1 MSQRAATRVLQ
12 WADRPIRLSAPDR
25 LSTIWNNPGQPST
38 PFNTGSRAT
47 RVTPRRAS
55 GSKFEPCTGHLLA
68 RVAAGT
74 GADVDGP
81 CAARGIRRRIPA
93 PLARRGAG
101 KLLNRLADL
110 LEHDAERFVELLA
123 REQGRPRW
131 KCA

>member
-1 MSQRAATRVLQ
+1 MTAEYTLQHRIAGDACDAAQ
-12 WADRPIRLSAPDR
+12 GEW
-25 LSTIWNNPGQPST
+25 
-38 PFNTGSRAT
+38 FE
-47 RVTPRRAS
+47 
-55 GSKFEPCTGHLLA
+55 KFEPCTGHLLA

-74 GADVDGP
+74 GADVDRAVR
-81 CAARGIRRRIPA
+81 AARAEFDGGSWRRLPGA
-93 PLARRGAG
+93 ARA